1 MFESKNWHDIDKRVL
16 DNYTDFTLLEDGML
30 QYTDR
35 RTNKTYIILDDN
47 LESMLERE
55 EKILHENDLIEKI
68 AKRVVEILEEKHI
81 LWEL

>member
-81 LWEL
+81 L